1 MKTKNNVAAIHAWY
15 RIPRKILEKL
25 ARDFGVSFNT
35 LYKTLNGNYKM
46 NTQILE
52 NIAGYIGQG
61 ITVQDLQELSLNEL
75 NHFLYD
81 EFMKQN
87 SDETVV
93 ELDDLF

>member
-1 MKTKNNVAAIHAWY
+1 MKTKNNLAAIHA
-15 RIPRKILEKL
+15 
-25 ARDFGVSFNT
+25 
-35 LYKTLNGNYKM
+35 
-46 NTQILE
+46 
-52 NIAGYIGQG
+52 AGYIGQG